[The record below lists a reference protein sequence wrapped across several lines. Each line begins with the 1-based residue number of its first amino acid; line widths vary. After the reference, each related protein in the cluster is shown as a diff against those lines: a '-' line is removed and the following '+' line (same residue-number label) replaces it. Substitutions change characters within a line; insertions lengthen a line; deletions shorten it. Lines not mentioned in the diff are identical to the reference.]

1 MKIRLTAEFD
11 REYKRRIKG
20 NGALE
25 KKVKKQILMV
35 QNNIRHPS
43 LRLHKLQHGQFWS
56 ASIDESVRILL
67 IIDDQFI
74 TIYHIGKH
82 EDVY

>member
-1 MKIRLTAEFD
+1 MNIRFTAGFD
-11 REYKRRIKG
+11 REYKKCIKG
-20 NGALE
+20 NAGLE
-25 KKVKKQILMV
+25 KKVKKQILIL

-43 LRLHKLQHGQFWS
+43 LRLHKLQQSQFWS
-56 ASIDESVRILL
+56 ASIGESIRILL